1 MIERRYRN
9 RLIGLAIL
17 MMLALIGVST
27 RLVYLHFHLGPGVDR
42 GARIT
47 AMRQFRAR
55 LAVGRGKILDRNGN
69 VLVLDLVKK
78 ELCASPAKIAI

>member
-17 MMLALIGVST
+17 MMLALVGVST

-42 GARIT
+42 GARVD
-47 AMRQFRAR
+47 AMRQFRES
-55 LAVGRGKILDRNGN
+55 LAVVRGKYW
-69 VLVLDLVKK
+69 
-78 ELCASPAKIAI
+78 IATAMC